1 MKTVDE
7 LVNKM
12 LELFPDGIVEEDDNG
27 ELIIYTAMKAD
38 ESDNLVEMD
47 EEN

>member
-12 LELFPDGIVEEDDNG
+12 LELFPFSNIAEDRNG
-27 ELIIYTAMKAD
+27 ELIVYTAMKAD
-38 ESDNLVEMD
+38 ESYNLVEME